1 VEVTG
6 SSPVGRTKKKVIMAK
21 EERVDFSKYGK
32 DFQEKLC
39 QLILQDRMFCDQ
51 IEEVLDI
58 QFLELK
64 YLCVFVQKVFGYREK
79 YGVHPSTRIMLTIVR
94 SELNDENDAIQ
105 KQVRDYFARIYKSDM
120 EVEGEEYIKDTA
132 LDFCKKQV
140 LKEAMIKS
148 VGLLKNSSFDEIS
161 NTINEALK
169 LGCDNN
175 FGYDYLKD
183 FEERFQIKTR
193 NPITTGWKYI
203 DNITKGGLGKGE
215 LGVVIAPTG
224 IGKSMV
230 LVHLGAQAIKE
241 GKNVVHYT
249 LELADTMV
257 ASRYDSCITGV
268 PLGDL
273 FTMKEQIYE
282 TVQDLE
288 GGLIVKE
295 YPTKSASTRTLENH
309 LEKLRQR
316 DFKVDMILV
325 DYGDLLKPNVVRK
338 EKRME
343 LESIYEE
350 LRAIAQKNDCP
361 VWTASQT
368 NRSGLNADM
377 VTMESISEAFNKCF
391 VADFI
396 FSVSRTVN
404 DKTINS
410 GNIFVAKNRFGPDGI
425 MHQIFM
431 DTANVKIEVFEQVDI
446 RDYIDQKNTTSA
458 KEQAEKL
465 REKYKEFKNGKDNED
480 V

>member
-1 VEVTG
+1 MT
-6 SSPVGRTKKKVIMAK
+6 K

-32 DFQEKLC
+32 DFQEKFC
-39 QLILQDRMFCDQ
+39 QLILKDRMFCDQ

-64 YLCVFVQKVFGYREK
+64 YLRVFVKKVFAYREK
-79 YGVHPSTRIMLTIVR
+79 YEVHPTLRTMLTLMR
-94 SELNDENDAIQ
+94 SELDDENDAIQ
-105 KQVRDYFARIYKSDM
+105 KQVRDYFSRIYKSDM
-120 EVEGEEYIKDTA
+120 EVEGEEYIKDTS

-140 LKEAMIKS
+140 LKEAMLKS

-183 FEERFQIKTR
+183 FEQRFEIKAR
-193 NPITTGWKYI
+193 NPVSTGWSRI
-203 DNITKGGLGKGE
+203 DDLAKGGLGKGE

-224 IGKSMV
+224 AGKSMV
-230 LVHLGAQAIKE
+230 LVHLGAQAVKA

-249 LELADTMV
+249 LELADTVV

-268 PLGDL
+268 PLKDL
-273 FTMKEQIYE
+273 FTFKEQIYE

-325 DYGDLLKPNVVRK
+325 DYGDLLKPNVIRK

-343 LESIYEE
+343 LESTYEE

-368 NRSGLNADM
+368 NRSGLNAE
-377 VTMESISEAFNKCF
+377 VITMESISEAFNKCF

-396 FSVSRTVN
+396 FSVSRTIEHKSEN
-404 DKTINS
+404 A
-410 GNIFVAKNRFGPDGI
+410 GRMFVAKNRFGPDGLVYPLN
-425 MHQIFM
+425 M
-431 DTANVKIEVFEQVDI
+431 DTSNVKIEVLEPTGETANDVVV
-446 RDYIDQKNTTSA
+446 RTA
-458 KEQAEKL
+458 KEQSEVL
-465 REKYKEFKNGKDNED
+465 QEKYKEFKNERKNKD
-480 V
+480 VQ